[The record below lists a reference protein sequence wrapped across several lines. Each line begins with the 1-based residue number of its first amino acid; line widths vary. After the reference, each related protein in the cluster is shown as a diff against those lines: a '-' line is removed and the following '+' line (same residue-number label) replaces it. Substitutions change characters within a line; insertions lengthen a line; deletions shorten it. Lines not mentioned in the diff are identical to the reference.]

1 MLQRSRLKA
10 HTLAISMVTRDGHMA
25 VTPRAVLPRAAAVA
39 NSDAGDTTSGEFP
52 GGTEQTLSSNEASA
66 GSVATLHA
74 EVLHALTSAQHVS
87 LPCSDLAPL
96 SLRQILF
103 NNAIPDHEPS
113 KEDVYLPEKRTP
125 EHHPL
130 VQCLLG
136 GFGNWDS
143 EYFIMIAEGK
153 QQLVQ

>member
-1 MLQRSRLKA
+1 MW
-10 HTLAISMVTRDGHMA
+10 DGA
-25 VTPRAVLPRAAAVA
+25 CKSSSCSSIA
-39 NSDAGDTTSGEFP
+39 GEFP
-52 GGTEQTLSSNEASA
+52 SGTEQTFSSGEAGA

-74 EVLHALTSAQHVS
+74 EVLHALTSAQNAS
-87 LPCSDLAPL
+87 LPCPDLTPL

-113 KEDVYLPEKRTP
+113 KEDVHLPEKRTP

-143 EYFIMIAEGK
+143 EYFIMIAGGEAVTRAMRGTAA
-153 QQLVQ
+153 QEQDWEATHLCTS